1 MRRSTA
7 LMSVAAVAFMASSAF
22 AQAKPNFAGTWT
34 IVVDSAAQA
43 NAMAGGGGGGMGGG
57 RRGGGGGLGQTFT
70 AAQDAS
76 NLTVTQTRGQNEV
89 VSVYHLD
96 GSDSK
101 NTPPGRG
108 GAPGTEQV
116 SKVTWEGS
124 NMAIT
129 RSQDMQGATVVIKQI
144 WSVDAAGNLWIE
156 TQRDGTAMGAK
167 AEYKKGI
174 PVKKPN

>member
-1 MRRSTA
+1 
-7 LMSVAAVAFMASSAF
+7 MSVAAVAFMASSAF
-22 AQAKPNFAGTWT
+22 AQAKPNFAGTWNL
-34 IVVDSAAQA
+34 VVDSAAQA
-43 NAMAGGGGGGMGGG
+43 QAMAGGGGGGMGG
-57 RRGGGGGLGQTFT
+57 RGGRGGAMGQTFT
-70 AAQDAS
+70 VAQDAS
-76 NLTVTQTRGQNEV
+76 NLTVTQTRGQNDV

-108 GAPGTEQV
+108 GAPGMEQV

-129 RSQDMQGATVVIKQI
+129 RSQDMRGATVVIKQI

-174 PVKKPN
+174 PVKKDGN

>member
-7 LMSVAAVAFMASSAF
+7 LMSAAAVAFMASNAF
-22 AQAKPNFAGTWT
+22 AQAKSNFAGTWT
-34 IVVDSAAQA
+34 QVVDSAA
-43 NAMAGGGGGGMGGG
+43 MAQQMAGGGGMGGRG
-57 RRGGGGGLGQTFT
+57 GRGGGMGSMFT
-70 AAQDAS
+70 ATQDAN
-76 NLTVTQTRGQNEV
+76 NLTITRTMGQNEV

-129 RSQDMQGATVVIKQI
+129 RSQDMQGATVVIKQV
-144 WSVDAAGNLWIE
+144 WSLDAAGNLWIE
-156 TQRDGTAMGAK
+156 TQRDGTAMGMK
-167 AEYKKGI
+167 AQYKKGI
-174 PVKKPN
+174 PVKKDGN

>member
-1 MRRSTA
+1 
-7 LMSVAAVAFMASSAF
+7 MSAAAVAFMASNAF

-34 IVVDSAAQA
+34 QVVDSAAQA
-43 NAMAGGGGGGMGGG
+43 QAMAGGGGGRGG
-57 RRGGGGGLGQTFT
+57 RGGGGLGPMFT
-70 AAQDAS
+70 ATQDAN
-76 NLTVTQTRGQNEV
+76 NLTVTQTRGQNTV

-108 GAPGTEQV
+108 GAPGTEQI

-129 RSQDMQGATVVIKQI
+129 RSQDMNGMAMVIKQV
-144 WSVDAAGNLWIE
+144 WSLDAAGNLWIE
-156 TQRDGTAMGAK
+156 TQRDGTAMGMK
-167 AEYKKGI
+167 AQYKKGI
-174 PVKKPN
+174 PVKKDGN